1 MKPEPYKLS
10 RNTLLLGLGIL
21 IFLSFFAGLGSGPLF
36 DVDEGAFSEATR
48 EMLVSKNYLTTYLN
62 GLPRFDK
69 PILIYW
75 LQLLS
80 LKAFGINE
88 LAFRLPSAVSAAVWA
103 MTTYFFVRRER
114 NENEALLATALLVLS
129 LQVSIIA
136 KAAIA
141 DALLNCCL
149 AVSLLAIFRYWRD
162 KRRSSVYIAFT
173 AIGLGVLAKG
183 PIAILIPVAVSL
195 PFFLLQGELRSWFRA
210 VLNPT
215 AITLFLVIVLP
226 WYTLEY
232 MDQGQAFIDGF
243 FIKHNVGRFSGSM
256 EGHSGSL
263 FYYLPVVLVGI
274 MPSTG
279 LLVAAVAR
287 FRSRLADPLYQFC
300 LIWFGFVFVFFSL
313 SGTKLPH
320 YMIYGY
326 TPLFI
331 ILGSE
336 LSKSQRPWL
345 HALWPAGMLLVL
357 AAVPFVVVKVMPT
370 IASLFVRAQ
379 LQGLLDQ
386 MAANGFSLL
395 MVGAA
400 ILCLAIQAIPLIAPS
415 LRFILGGALLTFSF
429 NFIAM
434 PMAARVMQEPVR
446 EAASVA
452 RKSGLKIVMWKVY
465 YPSFLVYS
473 GSLAERRRP
482 EPGEVMLTNI
492 DHIDDFGPGERL
504 YGKYG
509 IILARVPDQKAPR

>member
-1 MKPEPYKLS
+1 MKSEHHKLS

-80 LKAFGINE
+80 VRTFGLNE
-88 LAFRLPSAVSAAVWA
+88 FAFRLPSAISAALWA
-103 MTTYFFVRRER
+103 LTTYLFVRRER
-114 NENEALLATALLVLS
+114 NESEALMTTALLALS

-149 AVSLLAIFRYWRD
+149 AISLLAIFRYWRD
-162 KRRSSVYIAFT
+162 RRRSSIYIAFT

-195 PFFLLQGELRSWFRA
+195 PFFLLHGELKSWLRA
-210 VLNPT
+210 VLNPM
-215 AITLFLVIVLP
+215 AIALFLVIVLP

-243 FIKHNVGRFSGSM
+243 FMKHNIGRFSGSM

-279 LLVAAVAR
+279 LLLTAIAK
-287 FRSRLADPLYQFC
+287 FRSRLEDPLYQFC
-300 LIWFGFVFVFFSL
+300 LIWFGFVFLFFSL

-326 TPLFI
+326 TPLFM
-331 ILGSE
+331 ILGYE
-336 LSKSQRPWL
+336 LSRSRRPWL
-345 HALWPAGMLLVL
+345 HALWPAGMLLIL
-357 AAVPFVVVKVMPT
+357 AAVPMVLQKVIPT
-370 IASLFVRAQ
+370 MTSLFVRAQ

-386 MAANGFSLL
+386 MDAGRFSLL
-395 MVGAA
+395 MIAAA
-400 ILCLAIQAIPLIAPS
+400 ILCMLFQALPGLAPS
-415 LRFILGGALLTFSF
+415 LRFLLGGALLTFSF

-446 EAASVA
+446 EAASVT
-452 RKSGLKIVMWKVY
+452 RKGGLKIVMWKVY

-482 EPGEVMLTNI
+482 EPGEVVLTNI
-492 DHIDDFGPGERL
+492 DHIEEFGQSERL

>member
-1 MKPEPYKLS
+1 MKPESYKLN
-10 RNTLLLGLGIL
+10 RNTLLLGLGVITF
-21 IFLSFFAGLGSGPLF
+21 ISFFAGLGSGPLF

-80 LKAFGINE
+80 VSTFGISE
-88 LAFRLPSAVSAAVWA
+88 FAFRLPSALAAAIWA
-103 MTTYFFVRRER
+103 MTTYLFVRRER
-114 NENEALLATALLVLS
+114 NESEALLATALLVLS

-149 AVSLLAIFRYWRD
+149 AISLLAIFRYWRD

-173 AIGLGVLAKG
+173 AIGLGVLTKG

-195 PFFLLQGELRSWFRA
+195 PFFLLQGELKAWFRA

-215 AITLFLVIVLP
+215 AIALFLTIVLP

-232 MDQGQAFIDGF
+232 MDQGQAFIEGF
-243 FIKHNVGRFSGSM
+243 FMKHNISRFSGSM

-263 FYYLPVVLVGI
+263 FYYLPVILIGV

-279 LLVAAVAR
+279 LLLTAIAR

-300 LIWFGFVFVFFSL
+300 LIWFGFVFAFFSL

-331 ILGSE
+331 ILGYELARSE
-336 LSKSQRPWL
+336 RPWL
-345 HALWPAGMLLVL
+345 HALWPAGLLLIL
-357 AAVPFVVVKVMPT
+357 AAVPPVLARVIPT
-370 IASLFVRAQ
+370 MASLFVRTQ

-386 MAANGFSLL
+386 MAAGHFSIL
-395 MVGAA
+395 MVAA
-400 ILCLAIQAIPLIAPS
+400 SILCMLIQAVPVMAPS
-415 LRFILGGALLTFSF
+415 LRFLLGGALLTFSF

-446 EAASVA
+446 EAAAIA
-452 RKSGLKIVMWKVY
+452 RKGGLKIVMWQVY

-473 GSLAERRRP
+473 EALAERRRP

-492 DHIDDFGPGERL
+492 DHIDDFGQCERL

-509 IILARVPDQKAPR
+509 IILAKVPDQQAPR

>member
-1 MKPEPYKLS
+1 MKPEPFKLS
-10 RNTLLLGLGIL
+10 RNTVLAGLGIL
-21 IFLSFFAGLGSGPLF
+21 IFLSFFAGIGSGPLF

-80 LKAFGINE
+80 VRTFGLSE
-88 LAFRLPSAVSAAVWA
+88 FAFRFPSAVAATIWA
-103 MTTYFFVRRER
+103 STTYLFVRRER
-114 NENEALLATALLVLS
+114 NESEALLTTALLVLS
-129 LQVSIIA
+129 IQVSIIA

-141 DALLNCCL
+141 DALLNCTL
-149 AVSLLAIFRYWRD
+149 AVSLLAIFRYWRHQ
-162 KRRSSVYIAFT
+162 RRSSVYIAFT

-195 PFFLLQGELRSWFRA
+195 PFFLIQGELKAWFRA

-215 AITLFLVIVLP
+215 AIALFLVIVLP

-243 FIKHNVGRFSGSM
+243 FMKHNIGRFNGSM
-256 EGHSGSL
+256 EGHSGAL
-263 FYYLPVVLVGI
+263 YYYFPVVLVGI

-279 LLVAAVAR
+279 ILLAAVAR
-287 FRSRLADPLYQFC
+287 FRQRLADPLYQFC
-300 LIWFGFVFVFFSL
+300 LIWFGFVFLFFSL

-326 TPLFI
+326 TPLFM
-331 ILGSE
+331 ILGYE
-336 LSKSQRPWL
+336 LSRSPRPWL
-345 HALWPAGMLLVL
+345 HALWPAGLLLLL
-357 AAVPFVVVKVMPT
+357 AAVPMVLVKVIPT
-370 IASLFVRAQ
+370 MTSLFVRTQ

-386 MAANGFSLL
+386 MSAGRFSML
-395 MVGAA
+395 MVAA
-400 ILCLAIQAIPLIAPS
+400 ALLCMLLQALPVIAPS
-415 LRFILGGALLTFSF
+415 LRFLLGGALLTFSF

-446 EAASVA
+446 EAAA
-452 RKSGLKIVMWKVY
+452 IAKKGGLKIVMWKVY

-473 GSLAERRRP
+473 ESLAERRRP
-482 EPGEVMLTNI
+482 EPGEVMLTTI
-492 DHIDDFGPGERL
+492 DHVDDFGRSDRL

-509 IILARVPDQKAPR
+509 IILARVPDQKAPQ